1 MTRIAFL
8 GAGVMGVGMAK
19 RLIAAGHNLSV
30 FNRTVEKTRP
40 LVEQGA
46 RLAMTPRQAAEGADV
61 VFAMV
66 GDDEA
71 SEHVWMGALDG
82 ALAADLEPGA
92 IVVECSTLSHDWV
105 IKLSAAVQAAGHTY
119 IDCPVTGY
127 PHMAA
132 NGELTLFVGAND
144 PDLER
149 ARRFLD
155 PLCIEII
162 HFGPIGSGTAYKL
175 MVNLMGS
182 VQNAGAAEGLLIA
195 EKAGLDWN
203 TVGYALSKGAAAS
216 PQVIQ
221 NSRRMIAGGHEDN
234 VEFPGKW
241 RLKDTLYGLRLA
253 EKVGHEARFGIVAGK
268 IYHMLVESG
277 HGDENETKVVDVLR
291 NNS

>member
-8 GAGVMGVGMAK
+8 GTGVMGVGMAR

-46 RLAMTPRQAAEGADV
+46 CLAMTPRDAAEGADV

-71 SEHVWMGALDG
+71 SEHVWMDASDG
-82 ALAADLEPGA
+82 ALAADLKPGT

-105 IKLSAAVQAAGHTY
+105 MRLSAVIQAAGHTY

-127 PHMAA
+127 PHMAGK
-132 NGELTLFVGAND
+132 GELTLLVGAEEA
-144 PDLER
+144 DLER
-149 ARRFLD
+149 ARPFLG
-155 PLCIEII
+155 PLCTEII
-162 HFGPIGSGTAYKL
+162 HFGPIGNGTAYKL

-182 VQNAGAAEGLLIA
+182 VQIAGAAEGLLIA
-195 EKAGLDWN
+195 EKVGLNMN

-221 NSRRMIAGGHEDN
+221 NSERMIAGGHENN
-234 VEFPGKW
+234 VVFSGRW
-241 RLKDTLYGLRLA
+241 RLKDTSYGLRLA
-253 EKVGHEARFGIVAGK
+253 EKFGHEAQFGLVAGG
-268 IYHMLVESG
+268 IYRILVDSG
-277 HGDENETKVVDVLR
+277 HGDENETKVIDVLR
-291 NNS
+291 KGS

>member
-1 MTRIAFL
+1 MARIGFL
-8 GAGVMGVGMAK
+8 GTGVMGVGMA
-19 RLIAAGHNLSV
+19 RQLIAAGHDLSV

-46 RLAMTPRQAAEGADV
+46 RLAITPREAADGADV

-82 ALAADLEPGA
+82 ALAANLKPGT

-105 IKLSAAVQAAGHTY
+105 IELSRAVQAAGHTY

-132 NGELTLFVGAND
+132 NGELTLFVGAD
-144 PDLER
+144 DSDLDR
-149 ARRFLD
+149 ARRFLN
-155 PLCIEII
+155 PLCTEII
-162 HFGPIGSGTAYKL
+162 HFGPIGNGTAYKL
-175 MVNLMGS
+175 TVNLMGS

-216 PQVIQ
+216 PQVIR
-221 NSRRMIAGGHEDN
+221 NSERMIAGDHEEN
-234 VEFPGKW
+234 VVFSGRW

-253 EKVGHEARFGIVAGK
+253 EKVGHAARFGKVAGG
-268 IYHMLVESG
+268 IYRMLVESG
-277 HGDENETKVVDVLR
+277 HGDENETKIVDVLR
-291 NNS
+291 KNS